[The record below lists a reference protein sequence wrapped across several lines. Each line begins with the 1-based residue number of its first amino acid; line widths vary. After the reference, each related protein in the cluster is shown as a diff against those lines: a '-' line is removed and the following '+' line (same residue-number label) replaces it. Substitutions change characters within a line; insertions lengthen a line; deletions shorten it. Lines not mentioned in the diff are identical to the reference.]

1 MLDMLF
7 TFSKV
12 LIHVATAVD
21 EAYYEGKENELE
33 NLEQT
38 SDEILDTMNIDNI
51 NMCYGT
57 TGIEDF
63 NIKNI
68 EQILKQNYIK
78 KDFIIHDVIVRR
90 SCAYLKVKH
99 DIPLNGGNKCYGACF
114 SINYMEPNN
123 GIAVYGYPTKNTAE
137 REAFK
142 EIASEIIKAL
152 S

>member
-1 MLDMLF
+1 MLDMLY

-33 NLEQT
+33 NIELT
-38 SDEILDTMNIDNI
+38 SDQILETMNIDNI
-51 NMCYGT
+51 TNCYES
-57 TGIEDF
+57 TGIENF
-63 NIKNI
+63 NIKNV

-78 KDFIIHDVIVRR
+78 NEFTILDVIVRKN
-90 SCAYLKVKH
+90 CAYLKVRH
-99 DIPLNGGNKCYGACF
+99 DIPLSGRNKCYGASF

-123 GIAVYGYPTKNTAE
+123 GVAVYGFATKNENE
-137 REAFK
+137 RVAFK
-142 EIASEIIKAL
+142 EIAKEIISAI